1 MNVQKR
7 KAIWMG
13 LLGLVLIVFGIKYI
27 PVFLAVA
34 NQQSSMAD
42 KPVILFFNLDDP
54 CECMVEL
61 TQRAEQQMASWPVER
76 QGGIPVVR
84 IAIDQRKDLEAK
96 YKVFRAPCLVLV
108 DAQDQVAWRQ
118 DYPLIEGG
126 PFKLKELE
134 AAIAELGTK

>member
-61 TQRAEQQMASWPVER
+61 TQRAEQQMANWPVER

-118 DYPLIEGG
+118 DYPLIEGE